1 MLLQNKMSH
10 LQQLHRSGFIII
22 HLASLPQKNAFLIL
36 LLIIKKKYIGF
47 HNFPASRDGTRKRKN
62 PQYEITEM
70 QEAAAVSLAAAT
82 MPVYQ
87 IKRRT
92 KKLFCVRCDKSGWS
106 DLNAMDSGLVQ

>member
-22 HLASLPQKNAFLIL
+22 HLASLPQKCIFNPAFNNK
-36 LLIIKKKYIGF
+36 KKKYIGF

-70 QEAAAVSLAAAT
+70 QEAAVSLAAAT

-92 KKLFCVRCDKSGWS
+92 KKLFCIRCEKSGWS
-106 DLNAMDSGLVQ
+106 DLNVMDSGLVQ